1 MDLWINF
8 YINDFCFSVFT
19 FTTTQTILF
28 FSGSWWSTASV
39 LVDCKQKWHKG
50 EEIGLVFIIPPEFHV
65 SCKDNA
71 WVGWSDTKASM
82 DGIESQISEK
92 VPVIPVTST
101 QVNKPLKKGPK
112 IVQAPM
118 KKSSKRV
125 KAKVDEEDT
134 NGSVEVDEEK

>member
-1 MDLWINF
+1 M
-8 YINDFCFSVFT
+8 V
-19 FTTTQTILF
+19 
-28 FSGSWWSTASV
+28 
-39 LVDCKQKWHKG
+39 
-50 EEIGLVFIIPPEFHV
+50 
-65 SCKDNA
+65 
-71 WVGWSDTKASM
+71 
-82 DGIESQISEK
+82 GIESQISQK